1 MHLEH
6 ILRIKHLLKQNSFW
20 GSITWND
27 QKKATPYPW
36 PIFSNFVYFRL
47 GSPTL
52 TMVPEKKKKKKTL
65 CHILAMT
72 QDNSRCLQWQHKGV
86 IIVNED

>member
-6 ILRIKHLLKQNSFW
+6 ILCIKHLLKQNSFW

-27 QKKATPYPW
+27 QRTATPYPW

-52 TMVPEKKKKKKTL
+52 TMVPEKKQKTL
-65 CHILAMT
+65 CRILAMT
-72 QDNSRCLQWQHKGV
+72 QDNIRCLQWKHKGV
-86 IIVNED
+86 IVNED